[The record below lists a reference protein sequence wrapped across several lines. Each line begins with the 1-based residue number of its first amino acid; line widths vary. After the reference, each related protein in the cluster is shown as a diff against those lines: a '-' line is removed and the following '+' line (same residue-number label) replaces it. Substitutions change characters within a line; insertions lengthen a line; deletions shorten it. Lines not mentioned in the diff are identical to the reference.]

1 MRVHVLVLAT
11 VILCCNKL
19 YAQSSTILEGPGY
32 EIEAIFAVFAEWERA
47 RDAGDVEGVVSM
59 YHPDLQIMTR
69 GRTLLS
75 GHAGAR
81 TFYAENYSR
90 DSDRQLLSAL
100 SEVRVFGEAAIVIGR
115 FLALDETDGIE
126 DPGYF
131 LIVLRKNDQGMWR
144 IYRDIDTPSP
154 DGLLLTQEAAGA
166 ER

>member
-1 MRVHVLVLAT
+1 MRTQVCVT
-11 VILCCNKL
+11 VALILLCSTL
-19 YAQSSTILEGPGY
+19 SAQSTTIFEGPRY
-32 EIEAIFAVFAEWERA
+32 EIDAILAVFAEWERA
-47 RDAGDVEGVVSM
+47 RNAGDIEGVVSI

-69 GRTLLS
+69 GRALLS

-81 TFYAENYSR
+81 TFYAENYSP

-115 FLALDETDGIE
+115 FLALDEIDGIE

-131 LIVLRKNDQGMWR
+131 LIVLRKNDQCMWR

-154 DGLLLTQEAAGA
+154 DGLLLAQEVTGA